1 MRVGE
6 TRAEEPRGFCNEA
19 VLTCISV
26 KLIFM
31 CETTDAADGGN
42 GVGEALYSPSV
53 SYRLSDA

>member
-31 CETTDAADGGN
+31 CETADGAESEN
-42 GVGEALYSPSV
+42 SVGVALYSPSV
-53 SYRLSDA
+53 FYRILEA